1 MIRRTIARVKRVSA
15 TAGLLHLWRL
25 SAIKNVFRRNTLPD
39 DQLDLLRSVLARAYE
54 KRQGHPLRLP
64 QALRD
69 YICPRTPRKP
79 IIESLNIIE
88 RKTDTS

>member
-1 MIRRTIARVKRVSA
+1 MAAFGDPS
-15 TAGLLHLWRL
+15 
-25 SAIKNVFRRNTLPD
+25 KNVFRRITLPD

-54 KRQGHPLRLP
+54 KRQRLPLRLL

-69 YICPRTPRKP
+69 YIGPRTPRKP

-88 RKTDTS
+88 RKTDTA